1 MSISRNFDEYLADRG
16 LVQLAEVI
24 PENECQ
30 EFCPADSWYEG
41 QREEQQLEEQ
51 GAAQNADNDTSGENF
66 PGQSVGGEL
75 AQAQKLVE
83 DLLLS

>member
-41 QREEQQLEEQ
+41 QLEEQ
-51 GAAQNADNDTSGENF
+51 GVVEGAENDTPGESF
-66 PGQSVGGEL
+66 PDQSADEEL

-83 DLLLS
+83 DILGS

>member
-41 QREEQQLEEQ
+41 QLEEQ
-51 GAAQNADNDTSGENF
+51 GVVEGAENDTPGESF
-66 PGQSVGGEL
+66 PGQSADEEL

-83 DLLLS
+83 DILGS